1 LGLKRGLLSLVM
13 ITGELFQGNSGPGLE
28 NRD

>member
-1 LGLKRGLLSLVM
+1 MERGLLSLVE
-13 ITGELFQGNSGPGLE
+13 ITVEKLERKSSGSGLE